1 MHKFFKKSVVFLLA
15 LVTVL
20 SLLPVSQADAAAL
33 KKGSSGTEVKYLQK
47 NLIGLGYLEG
57 TADGKYGS
65 KTQKAVAAFQEDFGL
80 AADGNAGDATQAAVY
95 NAVVRLQVELK
106 NAGYAPGT
114 ADGKFGGKTQK
125 ALEQYQKDNG
135 LEATGVMDQ
144 QTWSAMNRNSNGIRG
159 GSAVRS
165 VDQIKLMQQ
174 ALIGLGYLDGKADGV
189 YGSKTREAVRQYQKA
204 YGLSADGS
212 AGSKTMTSLK
222 NTVTALQ
229 SDLARKGYYTGTVD
243 SSFGK
248 GTQSAVMAYQKK
260 VGLDQTGVAGPS
272 TMRKLYGYALGGNDG
287 GEEVR
292 YKIWIDQLYQ
302 DTDYSKFWYNNRTKS
317 KTVKTSG
324 CAGVSTAMALN
335 ALLNTNKYTGQ
346 NVMQWFADNGYYLG
360 NGTYHSGVVR
370 YPQVLGLHTTKTSKG
385 SELVK
390 YLKEGALAVVLIKDQ
405 TGEELFTYH
414 ESSGHYILVSGY
426 RVKDGVDQVFI
437 NNPLSWKESRWFDL
451 KDLMDNAIIRS
462 DMQPIVIIYK

>member
-1 MHKFFKKSVVFLLA
+1 MRNLFKKSVLLVLA

-20 SLLPVSQADAAAL
+20 SLLPMPQADAATL
-33 KKGSSGTEVKYLQK
+33 KHGSKGTEVQYLQK

-65 KTQKAVAAFQEDFGL
+65 KTQTAVAAFQADFGL
-80 AADGNAGDATQAAVY
+80 AADGNAGESTQTAVH
-95 NAVVRLQVELK
+95 NAVVRLQVELR

-114 ADGKFGGKTQK
+114 ADGKFGGKTKK
-125 ALEQYQKDNG
+125 ALIQYQMDSG
-135 LEATGVMDQ
+135 LEGTGVMDKE
-144 QTWSAMNRNSNGIRG
+144 TWSTMNRDSMGMRAGAAARTEEQIR
-159 GSAVRS
+159 
-165 VDQIKLMQQ
+165 LMQQ

-204 YGLSADGS
+204 YGLTADGS
-212 AGSKTMTSLK
+212 AGAKTMTSLK
-222 NTVTALQ
+222 HAVVALQ
-229 SDLARKGYYTGTVD
+229 SDLARKGYYSSIVD
-243 SSFGK
+243 GSFGK
-248 GTQSAVMAYQKK
+248 GTQAAVKAYQNA
-260 VGLDQTGVAGPS
+260 VGLEANGVAGPS
-272 TMRKLYGYALGGNDG
+272 TMVKLYGFALGGSDAG
-287 GEEVR
+287 AEVR
-292 YKIWIDQLYQ
+292 YKIWIDPLYQ
-302 DTDYSKFWYNNRTKS
+302 DTDYSKFWYNNRTQS

-324 CAGVSTAMALN
+324 CAGVATAMALN
-335 ALLNTNKYTGQ
+335 ALLDTNKYTGQ

-390 YLKEGALAVVLIKDQ
+390 YLKEGALAVVLIKDR
-405 TGEELFTYH
+405 TGDEYFTYH
-414 ESSGHYILVSGY
+414 ESKGHYILVSGY

>member
-1 MHKFFKKSVVFLLA
+1 MRKFFKKSVLILLA

-20 SLLPVSQADAAAL
+20 SMLPMARADAATM
-33 KKGSSGTEVKYLQK
+33 KKGSSGTDVKYLQK

-57 TADGKYGS
+57 TADGKYGG
-65 KTQKAVAAFQEDFGL
+65 KTEKAVAAFQADFGM
-80 AADGNAGDATQAAVY
+80 AADGNAGQATQSAIY
-95 NAVVRLQVELK
+95 NAVVRIQVELK

-114 ADGKFGGKTQK
+114 ADGKFGGKTQS
-125 ALEQYQKDNG
+125 ALEYYQRDSG
-135 LEATGVMDQ
+135 LDVTGKMDKATWAVMNFM
-144 QTWSAMNRNSNGIRG
+144 TTGIRG
-159 GSAVRS
+159 GAAARTAE
-165 VDQIKLMQQ
+165 QIKQLQQ
-174 ALIGLGYLDGKADGV
+174 GLIGLGYLEGKADGI
-189 YGSKTREAVRQYQKA
+189 YGSKTREAVRQFQKA
-204 YGLSADGS
+204 YGLTADGS
-212 AGSKTMTSLK
+212 AGAKTMSILK
-222 NTVTALQ
+222 NAVVALQ
-229 SDLARKGYYTGTVD
+229 SDLARKGYYSGKLD

-248 GTQSAVMAYQKK
+248 GTQSAVMAYQKA
-260 VGLDQTGVAGPS
+260 VGIEQTGVAGPS
-272 TMRKLYGYALGGNDG
+272 TMRKLYGYSLGGNDG

-292 YKIWIDQLYQ
+292 YKIWIDPLYQ
-302 DTDYSKFWYNNRTKS
+302 DTDYSKFWYNNRTKW

-335 ALLNTNKYTGQ
+335 ALLETNQYTGQ

-390 YLKEGALAVVLIKDQ
+390 YLKQGALAVVLIKDQ

-426 RVKDGVDQVFI
+426 RIKNGVEQVFI
-437 NNPLSWKESRWFDL
+437 NNPLSWKESKWFDL
-451 KDLMDNAIIRS
+451 QDLMDNVIIRS
-462 DMQPIVIIYK
+462 DMKPIVIIYK